1 MPKVVR
7 LELEEGG
14 VVCER
19 CLVADTPL
27 TRMRGLLGRNGLPSE
42 EGILIRP
49 AGSIHTFFMRFPIDV
64 VFCAR
69 DLRVLSVAADVP
81 PWRLRMQR
89 RARVVVELAAGEA
102 ARRGVGP
109 GAQLRAV

>member
-1 MPKVVR
+1 MPTVVR
-7 LELEEGG
+7 LELEDGG

-27 TRMRGLLGRNGLPSE
+27 SRMRGLLGRSGLAPD

-64 VFCAR
+64 VFCTR

-81 PWRLRMQR
+81 PWRARMQR
-89 RARVVVELAAGEA
+89 RARVVVELGAGEA
-102 ARRGVGP
+102 ARCGVEP
-109 GAQLRAV
+109 GAQLRAA